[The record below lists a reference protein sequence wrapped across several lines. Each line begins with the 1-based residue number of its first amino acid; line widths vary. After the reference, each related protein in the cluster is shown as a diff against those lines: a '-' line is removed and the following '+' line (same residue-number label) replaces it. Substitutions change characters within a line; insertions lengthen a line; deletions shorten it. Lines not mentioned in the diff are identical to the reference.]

1 MSPTHAVPVSAL
13 LLLVVAGSRL
23 ESQTPKDPTRVI
35 WIENVRTLEPNSAG
49 GVEVRFAW
57 RNLSP
62 TKIVKYAWFDVIPY
76 NAVNDRVASEIGR
89 KVLATLESVGPVAP
103 GHWDGEVDDPGPP
116 RESILWVPKDT
127 TGNTTGAAAYMFDEG
142 WGDVWYNSE
151 IVRVEIR
158 RVRIQYID
166 GSRVTIE
173 RSGVKKTL
181 HCHEWSELQGAFCG
195 EADK

>member
-1 MSPTHAVPVSAL
+1 MNPTRAVPIVAAL
-13 LLLVVAGSRL
+13 LSLVVIDARL

-35 WIENVRTLEPNSAG
+35 RIERVRTVEPNSAG

-57 RNLSP
+57 RNLST
-62 TKIVKYAWFDVIPY
+62 TKTVKYAWFDVVPY

-103 GHWDGEVDDPGPP
+103 GHWSGSLAPEGNATETSDPSDDDGWP
-116 RESILWVPKDT
+116 
-127 TGNTTGAAAYMFDEG
+127 N
-142 WGDVWYNSE
+142 VWYNSE

-158 RVRIQYID
+158 RVRIQYMD
-166 GSRVTIE
+166 GSRLSIE

-181 HCHEWSELQGAFCG
+181 HCLNPDDSTSLWFNKGYCDL
-195 EADK
+195 ADK